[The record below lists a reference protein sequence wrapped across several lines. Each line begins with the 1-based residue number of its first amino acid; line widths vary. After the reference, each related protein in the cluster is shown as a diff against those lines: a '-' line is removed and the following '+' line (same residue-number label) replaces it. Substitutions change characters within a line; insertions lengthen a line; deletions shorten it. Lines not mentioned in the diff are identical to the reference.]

1 MKATEEFNHDFRP
14 NSRSKQEEE
23 AFDPSCFNNDYDDP
37 VVDLRLICIKYGIP
51 FSF

>member
-1 MKATEEFNHDFRP
+1 MKATEEFRQDFRP
-14 NSRSKQEEE
+14 KSRSKQEEDL
-23 AFDPSCFNNDYDDP
+23 FSSTFSSNVYDDP